1 MLVRQEDKDRWERQ
15 EKDNLA
21 GIVENEV
28 GEEEDREDDEGAGDE
43 RDIWEVA
50 HVTEEDFEATEG
62 KSEDLYDKLM
72 EMTGW
77 KVTDKEKEN
86 VFSEW
91 LDLSLVGNVTL
102 VFLFVFLI
110 KVGDPITYVFPTVKN
125 MSK

>member
-86 VFSEW
+86 VFSE
-91 LDLSLVGNVTL
+91 
-102 VFLFVFLI
+102 
-110 KVGDPITYVFPTVKN
+110 
-125 MSK
+125 